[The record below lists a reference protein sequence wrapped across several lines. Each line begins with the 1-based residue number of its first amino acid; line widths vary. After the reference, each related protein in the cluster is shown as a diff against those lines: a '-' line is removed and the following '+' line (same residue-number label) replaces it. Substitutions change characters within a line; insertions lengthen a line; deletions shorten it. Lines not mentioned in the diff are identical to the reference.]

1 MVDRLA
7 PVPHA
12 TLPNTRACN
21 GAKRGWECRETCS
34 LALGGREV
42 VVKAEN

>member
-12 TLPNTRACN
+12 TSPIPKP
-21 GAKRGWECRETCS
+21 GVKRGWECRGTCS
-34 LALGGREV
+34 LALGGRGV
-42 VVKAEN
+42 LVKAEN